1 MRRAAVVLRILGI
14 LAVVYLAGA
23 FAQAGAARA
32 ADANATAEAKRRY
45 AQGVRHYDLAEYEAA
60 LTEFKEAY
68 RAADDPA
75 FLFNIAQ
82 CHRKLGN
89 LPEAIT
95 FYRTYLRRASNVPNR
110 AELQRRIAELEHE
123 QALRE
128 RAAAASSPPPPA
140 TTGGL
145 TPAADRRAPS
155 PPPVAVAA
163 ASDPAAGREPAA
175 VLVGRDTGPTP
186 GDAGSP
192 PLYKRGW
199 FWVAVGAVAAG
210 AAAAIIVATR
220 PRGDAQPFCPD
231 CTSTAG
237 LRGP

>member
-1 MRRAAVVLRILGI
+1 MRRALVVLGI
-14 LAVVYLAGA
+14 LAVVV
-23 FAQAGAARA
+23 QAGAVRA

-110 AELQRRIAELEHE
+110 TELQRRIAELEHE

-128 RAAAASSPPPPA
+128 RAAAASSPPPA
-140 TTGGL
+140 TAAGL
-145 TPAADRRAPS
+145 TTPADRRAPAPS
-155 PPPVAVAA
+155 PVAVAS

-175 VLVGRDTGPTP
+175 VLVGRDTGPSPAP
-186 GDAGSP
+186 GDAESA

-199 FWVAVGAVAAG
+199 FWVAAGAVAVG
-210 AAAAIIVATR
+210 AATAIIVATR
-220 PRGDAQPFCPD
+220 QRGDAQPFCPD

>member
-1 MRRAAVVLRILGI
+1 MRRAVVVLGI
-14 LAVVYLAGA
+14 LGVVL
-23 FAQAGAARA
+23 QAGAARA
-32 ADANATAEAKRRY
+32 ADANATAEAKKRY

-128 RAAAASSPPPPA
+128 RAAAASGAPTTGALTPAVERRSPPPA
-140 TTGGL
+140 
-145 TPAADRRAPS
+145 
-155 PPPVAVAA
+155 PVAVVAT
-163 ASDPAAGREPAA
+163 ASDPTAGREPAA
-175 VLVGRDTGPTP
+175 ALVGRDAAPSPSPAG
-186 GDAGSP
+186 GDAEAA

-199 FWVAVGAVAAG
+199 FWVAAGAVAVG
-210 AAAAIIVATR
+210 AAAAIVIATR
-220 PRGDAQPFCPD
+220 SRGDAQPFCPD